1 MKTVFSVLTL
11 LVAVFA
17 HAATFSRPNMNSA
30 DAATLAAALET
41 APNSENKAFV
51 EIIMEIN
58 AKAPGSFAEL
68 SSIVDRVSDKY
79 SLSQNSRIFYKK
91 QFAYCNKKCRD
102 LLRDAVAYCIANPS
116 SYDRLYVTGAR
127 TAKFFTKEQI
137 YTISVR
143 CLSEYNLPPGG
154 VLKLITAAV
163 NASDVARPETVK
175 ADLGKLNRRYSLLLV
190 KDKAAWTPV
199 VQAIRTALETF

>member
-30 DAATLAAALET
+30 DAAILAAALET

-51 EIIMEIN
+51 EIVMEIN

-79 SLSQNSRIFYKK
+79 SLSQ
-91 QFAYCNKKCRD
+91 KCRD

-143 CLSEYNLPPGG
+143 CLSEYNLPLSG